1 MKKFEPHYRLVRY
14 GAASKI
20 EKASRQQRTYNP
32 LYKMRWEVVFSDGAW
47 WSTLFADCVGMDRQ
61 ATQEPSQDCT
71 GDGQGESGGIEGQ
84 EEVRDVECV
93 LARTGPEEVGEACL
107 CVPTSCSRIM
117 WRIGNTRCSSYL
129 LMIPGARLLECVH

>member
-14 GAASKI
+14 GAATKI

-84 EEVRDVECV
+84 EEVRMLSVCWLVLVRKKLVKHACV
-93 LARTGPEEVGEACL
+93 YLHHVVAL
-107 CVPTSCSRIM
+107 C
-117 WRIGNTRCSSYL
+117 
-129 LMIPGARLLECVH
+129 GA

>member
-14 GAASKI
+14 GAATKI

-32 LYKMRWEVVFSDGAW
+32 PNQMRQEVAFGDGACW
-47 WSTLFADCVGMDRQ
+47 LTLFADCVGMDRQ

-84 EEVRDVECV
+84 EEEVRDVGCV
-93 LARTGPEEVGEACL
+93 LVRTGSGEDSEACL

-129 LMIPGARLLECVH
+129 LMILGASIFE